1 MLQSINIKKFAL
13 FSNTEVNF
21 NDGMTALSGE
31 TGAGKSIIVD
41 AIGLLMGRKNIRKI
55 KEDDIEMSCCFELK
69 NQQIKSILHQNEF
82 IRDGENTCIFR
93 LKIVNNTSKH
103 YINDI
108 QVTKSKLNEI
118 GSFLIDIYGQNEN
131 RFILKNEVQLNK
143 LDSYSKNLDDIKLLN
158 DIYNEI
164 IDIKRKID
172 NMSKGGLNYEEH
184 IKILEEEIKEISNY
198 LITKDEFDNI
208 LREIKVLSNS
218 EETLKNVNECYE
230 KIYNNESFNIYSELS
245 NISNTISDISDID
258 HKIRNLADQI
268 NNSLDEIK
276 DISKEIQHYR
286 DSIEINPE
294 KLNSLN
300 LKITEL
306 NEIFRK
312 YKTNESEI
320 INLHSNKTKE
330 LENLLS
336 NKEDVAKL
344 NENYAKLIKKY
355 HPLAKSISKIRSISA
370 KNFENDIVNQL
381 SKLNMGGCEFK
392 IKIDTNC
399 NIISATGYDNV
410 NFLIKTNKKTQLLP
424 IKDIASGGELSRI
437 SLVIQLL
444 ARNNNDSET
453 MIFDEVDTGIG
464 GATSEVIGMF
474 LSKLSK
480 NAQVFCVT
488 HQAQIAGKAANHF
501 LIEKNNNLGE
511 VKITELSMDE
521 RINEI
526 ARMIGGVD
534 VTNKTLEYA
543 NEILSKWKT
552 IHLQIHHIKLMSDL
566 VF

>member
-82 IRDGENTCIFR
+82 IREGENTCIIR

-320 INLHSNKTKE
+320 IKLHSNKTNE
-330 LENLLS
+330 LEELLS

-344 NENYAKLIKKY
+344 NENYEKLIKKY

-381 SKLNMGGCEFK
+381 SKLNMDGCEFQ

-543 NEILSKWKT
+543 NEILSK
-552 IHLQIHHIKLMSDL
+552 
-566 VF
+566 

>member
-31 TGAGKSIIVD
+31 TGAGKSIIID

-82 IRDGENTCIFR
+82 IRDGENTCIIR

-108 QVTKSKLNEI
+108 QVTKTKLNEI

-172 NMSKGGLNYEEH
+172 NMSKDGLNYEEH
-184 IKILEEEIKEISNY
+184 IEILEEEIKEISNY

-230 KIYNNESFNIYSELS
+230 KLYNNESFNIYSELS
-245 NISNTISDISDID
+245 NVSNTISDISDID

-320 INLHSNKTKE
+320 IKLHSNKTKE
-330 LENLLS
+330 LEDLLS
-336 NKEDVAKL
+336 NKKDVSKL
-344 NENYAKLIKKY
+344 NEKYAKLMKKY
-355 HPLAKSISKIRSISA
+355 HPLAKNISKIRSISA

-381 SKLNMGGCEFK
+381 SKLNMDGCEFK

-399 NIISATGYDNV
+399 NIVSATGYDNV

-501 LIEKNNNLGE
+501 LIEKNNNLAE

-543 NEILSKWKT
+543 NEILSK
-552 IHLQIHHIKLMSDL
+552 
-566 VF
+566 

>member
-31 TGAGKSIIVD
+31 TGAGKSIIID

-103 YINDI
+103 YINDV
-108 QVTKSKLNEI
+108 QVTKTKLNEI

-184 IKILEEEIKEISNY
+184 IEILEEEIKEISNY

-230 KIYNNESFNIYSELS
+230 KLYNNESFNIYSELS
-245 NISNTISDISDID
+245 NVSNTISDISDID

-320 INLHSNKTKE
+320 IKLHSNKTKE
-330 LENLLS
+330 LEDLLS
-336 NKEDVAKL
+336 NKKDVAKL
-344 NENYAKLIKKY
+344 NEKYAKLMKKY
-355 HPLAKSISKIRSISA
+355 HPLAKNISKIRSISA

-381 SKLNMGGCEFK
+381 SKLNMDGCEFK
-392 IKIDTNC
+392 IKIDTDC
-399 NIISATGYDNV
+399 NIVSATGYDNV

-501 LIEKNNNLGE
+501 LIEKNNNLAE

-543 NEILSKWKT
+543 NEILSK
-552 IHLQIHHIKLMSDL
+552 
-566 VF
+566 

>member
-320 INLHSNKTKE
+320 IKLHSNKTKE
-330 LENLLS
+330 LEDLLS

-381 SKLNMGGCEFK
+381 SKLNMDGCEFK

-543 NEILSKWKT
+543 NEILSK
-552 IHLQIHHIKLMSDL
+552 
-566 VF
+566 

>member
-82 IRDGENTCIFR
+82 IRDGENTCIIR

-230 KIYNNESFNIYSELS
+230 KLYNNESFNIYSELS

-320 INLHSNKTKE
+320 IKLHSNKTNE
-330 LENLLS
+330 LEDLLS

-381 SKLNMGGCEFK
+381 SKLNMDGCEFK

-501 LIEKNNNLGE
+501 LIEKNNNLAE

-543 NEILSKWKT
+543 NEILSK
-552 IHLQIHHIKLMSDL
+552 
-566 VF
+566 

>member
-69 NQQIKSILHQNEF
+69 NQQIKSILHKNEF

-245 NISNTISDISDID
+245 NISNTISDISDFD

-320 INLHSNKTKE
+320 IKLHSNKTKE

-336 NKEDVAKL
+336 NKEDVVKL
-344 NENYAKLIKKY
+344 NESYAKLIKKY

-370 KNFENDIVNQL
+370 KKFENDIVNQL
-381 SKLNMGGCEFK
+381 SKLNMDGCEFK

-501 LIEKNNNLGE
+501 LIEKNSNLGE

-526 ARMIGGVD
+526 ARMMGGVD
-534 VTNKTLEYA
+534 VTDKTLEYA
-543 NEILSKWKT
+543 NEILSK
-552 IHLQIHHIKLMSDL
+552 
-566 VF
+566 

>member
-245 NISNTISDISDID
+245 NISNTISDISEID

-320 INLHSNKTKE
+320 IKLHSNKTKE
-330 LENLLS
+330 LEDLLS

-381 SKLNMGGCEFK
+381 SKLNMDGCEFK

-543 NEILSKWKT
+543 NEILSK
-552 IHLQIHHIKLMSDL
+552 
-566 VF
+566 

>member
-320 INLHSNKTKE
+320 IKLHSNKTNE
-330 LENLLS
+330 LEDLLS

-344 NENYAKLIKKY
+344 NENYEKLIKKY

-381 SKLNMGGCEFK
+381 SKLNMDGCEFK

-543 NEILSKWKT
+543 NEILSK
-552 IHLQIHHIKLMSDL
+552 
-566 VF
+566 

>member
-55 KEDDIEMSCCFELK
+55 KENDIEMSCCFELK

-82 IRDGENTCIFR
+82 ISDSENTCIFR

-108 QVTKSKLNEI
+108 QVTKTKLNEI

-184 IKILEEEIKEISNY
+184 IEILEEEIKEISNY

-230 KIYNNESFNIYSELS
+230 KLYNNESFNIYSELS
-245 NISNTISDISDID
+245 NVSNTISDISDID

-320 INLHSNKTKE
+320 IKLHSNKTNE
-330 LENLLS
+330 LEELLS

-344 NENYAKLIKKY
+344 NENYEKLIKKY

-370 KNFENDIVNQL
+370 KNFENEIVNQL
-381 SKLNMGGCEFK
+381 SKLNMDGCEFK

-399 NIISATGYDNV
+399 NIVSSTGYDNV

-543 NEILSKWKT
+543 NEILSK
-552 IHLQIHHIKLMSDL
+552 
-566 VF
+566 

>member
-230 KIYNNESFNIYSELS
+230 KLYNNESFNIYSELS
-245 NISNTISDISDID
+245 NVSNTISDISDID

-320 INLHSNKTKE
+320 IKLHSNKTKE
-330 LENLLS
+330 LEDLLS

-381 SKLNMGGCEFK
+381 SKLNMDGCEFK

-543 NEILSKWKT
+543 NEILSK
-552 IHLQIHHIKLMSDL
+552 
-566 VF
+566 

>member
-69 NQQIKSILHQNEF
+69 NQQIKTILHQNEF

-108 QVTKSKLNEI
+108 QVTKTKLNEI

-184 IKILEEEIKEISNY
+184 IKILEEEIKDISNY

-320 INLHSNKTKE
+320 IKLHSNKTNE
-330 LENLLS
+330 LEDLLS

-381 SKLNMGGCEFK
+381 SKLNMDGCEFK
-392 IKIDTNC
+392 IKIDTDC
-399 NIISATGYDNV
+399 NIVSATGYDNV

-543 NEILSKWKT
+543 NEILSK
-552 IHLQIHHIKLMSDL
+552 
-566 VF
+566 

>member
-230 KIYNNESFNIYSELS
+230 KLYNNESFNIYSELS

-320 INLHSNKTKE
+320 IKLHSNKTKE
-330 LENLLS
+330 LEDLLS

-381 SKLNMGGCEFK
+381 SKLNMDGCEFK

-399 NIISATGYDNV
+399 NIVSATGYDNV

-543 NEILSKWKT
+543 NEILSK
-552 IHLQIHHIKLMSDL
+552 
-566 VF
+566 

>member
-320 INLHSNKTKE
+320 IKLHSNKTNE
-330 LENLLS
+330 LEELLS

-344 NENYAKLIKKY
+344 NENYEKLIKKY

-381 SKLNMGGCEFK
+381 SKLNMDGCEFK

-543 NEILSKWKT
+543 NEILSK
-552 IHLQIHHIKLMSDL
+552 
-566 VF
+566 

>member
-230 KIYNNESFNIYSELS
+230 KLYNNESFNIYSELS

-320 INLHSNKTKE
+320 IKLHSNKTKE
-330 LENLLS
+330 LEDLLS

-381 SKLNMGGCEFK
+381 SKLNMDGCEFK

-543 NEILSKWKT
+543 NEILSK
-552 IHLQIHHIKLMSDL
+552 
-566 VF
+566 

>member
-13 FSNTEVNF
+13 FTNTEVNF

-31 TGAGKSIIVD
+31 TGAGKSIIID

-320 INLHSNKTKE
+320 IKLHSNKTNE
-330 LENLLS
+330 LEELLS

-344 NENYAKLIKKY
+344 NENYEKLIKKY

-381 SKLNMGGCEFK
+381 SKLNMDGCEFK
-392 IKIDTNC
+392 IKIDTDC
-399 NIISATGYDNV
+399 NIVSANGYDNV

-543 NEILSKWKT
+543 NEILSK
-552 IHLQIHHIKLMSDL
+552 
-566 VF
+566 

>member
-230 KIYNNESFNIYSELS
+230 KIYNNENFNIYSELS

-320 INLHSNKTKE
+320 IKLHSNKTKE
-330 LENLLS
+330 LEDLLS

-381 SKLNMGGCEFK
+381 SKLNMDGCEFK
-392 IKIDTNC
+392 IKIDTDC
-399 NIISATGYDNV
+399 NIVSATGYDNV

-543 NEILSKWKT
+543 NEILSK
-552 IHLQIHHIKLMSDL
+552 
-566 VF
+566 

>member
-82 IRDGENTCIFR
+82 IRDGENTCIIR

-108 QVTKSKLNEI
+108 QVTKTKLNEI

-184 IKILEEEIKEISNY
+184 IEILEEEIKEISNY

-230 KIYNNESFNIYSELS
+230 RLYNNESFNIYSELS
-245 NISNTISDISDID
+245 NVSNTISDISDID

-320 INLHSNKTKE
+320 IKLHSNKTKE
-330 LENLLS
+330 LEDLLS
-336 NKEDVAKL
+336 NKKDVAKL
-344 NENYAKLIKKY
+344 NEKYAKLMKKY
-355 HPLAKSISKIRSISA
+355 HPLAKNISKIRSISA

-381 SKLNMGGCEFK
+381 SKLNMDGCEFK
-392 IKIDTNC
+392 IKIDTDC
-399 NIISATGYDNV
+399 NIVSATGYDNV

-501 LIEKNNNLGE
+501 LIEKNNNLAE

-543 NEILSKWKT
+543 NEILSK
-552 IHLQIHHIKLMSDL
+552 
-566 VF
+566 

>member
-31 TGAGKSIIVD
+31 TGAGKSIIID

-82 IRDGENTCIFR
+82 IRDGENTCIIR

-108 QVTKSKLNEI
+108 QVTKTKLNEI

-184 IKILEEEIKEISNY
+184 IEILEEEIKEISNY

-230 KIYNNESFNIYSELS
+230 KLYNNESFNIYSELS
-245 NISNTISDISDID
+245 NVSNTISDISDID

-320 INLHSNKTKE
+320 IKLHSNKTKE
-330 LENLLS
+330 LEDLLS
-336 NKEDVAKL
+336 NKKDVAKL
-344 NENYAKLIKKY
+344 NEKYAKLMKKY
-355 HPLAKSISKIRSISA
+355 HPLAKNISKIRSISA

-381 SKLNMGGCEFK
+381 SKLNMDGCEFK

-501 LIEKNNNLGE
+501 LIEKNNNLAE

-543 NEILSKWKT
+543 NEILSK
-552 IHLQIHHIKLMSDL
+552 
-566 VF
+566 

>member
-31 TGAGKSIIVD
+31 TGAGKSIIID

-82 IRDGENTCIFR
+82 IRDGENTCIIR

-108 QVTKSKLNEI
+108 QVTKTKLNEI

-184 IKILEEEIKEISNY
+184 IEILEEEIKEISNY

-230 KIYNNESFNIYSELS
+230 KLYNNESFNIYSELS
-245 NISNTISDISDID
+245 NVSNTISDISDID

-320 INLHSNKTKE
+320 IKLHSNKTKE
-330 LENLLS
+330 LEDLLS
-336 NKEDVAKL
+336 NKKDVAKL
-344 NENYAKLIKKY
+344 NEKYAKLMKKY
-355 HPLAKSISKIRSISA
+355 HPLAKNISKIRSISA

-381 SKLNMGGCEFK
+381 SKLNMDGCEFK
-392 IKIDTNC
+392 IKIDTDC
-399 NIISATGYDNV
+399 NIVSANGYDNV

-501 LIEKNNNLGE
+501 LIEKNNNLAE

-543 NEILSKWKT
+543 NEILSK
-552 IHLQIHHIKLMSDL
+552 
-566 VF
+566 

>member
-13 FSNTEVNF
+13 FTNTEVNF

-31 TGAGKSIIVD
+31 TGAGKSIIID

-82 IRDGENTCIFR
+82 IRDGENTCIIR

-108 QVTKSKLNEI
+108 QVTKTKLNEI

-184 IKILEEEIKEISNY
+184 IEILEEEIKEISNY

-218 EETLKNVNECYE
+218 EETLKNVNDCYE
-230 KIYNNESFNIYSELS
+230 KLYNNESFNIYSELS
-245 NISNTISDISDID
+245 NVSNTISDISDID

-320 INLHSNKTKE
+320 IKLHSNKTKE
-330 LENLLS
+330 LEDLLS
-336 NKEDVAKL
+336 NKKDVAKL
-344 NENYAKLIKKY
+344 NEKYAKLMKKY
-355 HPLAKSISKIRSISA
+355 HPLAKNISKIRSISA

-381 SKLNMGGCEFK
+381 SKLNMDGCEFK
-392 IKIDTNC
+392 IKIDTDC
-399 NIISATGYDNV
+399 NIVSATGYDNV

-501 LIEKNNNLGE
+501 LIEKNNNLAE

-543 NEILSKWKT
+543 NEILSK
-552 IHLQIHHIKLMSDL
+552 
-566 VF
+566 

>member
-320 INLHSNKTKE
+320 IKLHSNKTNE
-330 LENLLS
+330 LEDLLS

-381 SKLNMGGCEFK
+381 SKLNMDGCEFK

-543 NEILSKWKT
+543 NEILSK
-552 IHLQIHHIKLMSDL
+552 
-566 VF
+566 

>member
-31 TGAGKSIIVD
+31 TGAGKSIIID

-82 IRDGENTCIFR
+82 IRDGENTCIIR

-108 QVTKSKLNEI
+108 QVTKTKLNEI

-184 IKILEEEIKEISNY
+184 IEILEEEIKEISNY

-230 KIYNNESFNIYSELS
+230 KLYNNESFNIYSELS
-245 NISNTISDISDID
+245 NVSNTISDISDID

-320 INLHSNKTKE
+320 IKLHSNKTKE
-330 LENLLS
+330 LEDLLS
-336 NKEDVAKL
+336 NKKDVAKL
-344 NENYAKLIKKY
+344 NEKYAKLMKKY
-355 HPLAKSISKIRSISA
+355 HPLAKNISKIRSISA

-392 IKIDTNC
+392 IKIDTDC
-399 NIISATGYDNV
+399 NIVSATGYDNV

-501 LIEKNNNLGE
+501 LIEKNNNLAE

-543 NEILSKWKT
+543 NEILSK
-552 IHLQIHHIKLMSDL
+552 
-566 VF
+566 

>member
-31 TGAGKSIIVD
+31 TGAGKSIIID

-82 IRDGENTCIFR
+82 IRDGENTCIIR

-103 YINDI
+103 YINYI
-108 QVTKSKLNEI
+108 QVTKTKLNEI

-184 IKILEEEIKEISNY
+184 IEILEEEIKEISNY

-230 KIYNNESFNIYSELS
+230 KLYNNESFNIYSELS
-245 NISNTISDISDID
+245 NVSNTISDISDID

-320 INLHSNKTKE
+320 IKLHSNKTKE
-330 LENLLS
+330 LEDLLS
-336 NKEDVAKL
+336 NKKDVAKL
-344 NENYAKLIKKY
+344 NEKYAKLMKKY
-355 HPLAKSISKIRSISA
+355 HPLAKNISKIRSISA

-381 SKLNMGGCEFK
+381 SKLNMDGCEFK
-392 IKIDTNC
+392 IKIDTDC
-399 NIISATGYDNV
+399 NIVSATGYDNV

-501 LIEKNNNLGE
+501 LIEKNNNLAE

-543 NEILSKWKT
+543 NEILSK
-552 IHLQIHHIKLMSDL
+552 
-566 VF
+566 

>member
-82 IRDGENTCIFR
+82 IRDGENTCIIR

-320 INLHSNKTKE
+320 IKLHSNKTKE
-330 LENLLS
+330 LEDLLS
-336 NKEDVAKL
+336 NKKDVAKL
-344 NENYAKLIKKY
+344 NEKYAKLMKKY
-355 HPLAKSISKIRSISA
+355 HPLAKNISKIRSISA

-381 SKLNMGGCEFK
+381 SKLNMDGCEFK

-501 LIEKNNNLGE
+501 LIEKNNNLAE

-543 NEILSKWKT
+543 NEILSK
-552 IHLQIHHIKLMSDL
+552 
-566 VF
+566 

>member
-108 QVTKSKLNEI
+108 QVTKTKLNEI

-320 INLHSNKTKE
+320 IKLHSNKTKE
-330 LENLLS
+330 LEDLLS

-381 SKLNMGGCEFK
+381 SKLNMDGCEFK

-399 NIISATGYDNV
+399 NIVSATGYDNV

-543 NEILSKWKT
+543 NEILSK
-552 IHLQIHHIKLMSDL
+552 
-566 VF
+566 

>member
-31 TGAGKSIIVD
+31 TGAGKSIIID

-82 IRDGENTCIFR
+82 IRDGENTCIIR

-108 QVTKSKLNEI
+108 QVTKTKLNEI

-320 INLHSNKTKE
+320 IKLHSNKTKE
-330 LENLLS
+330 LEDLLS

-355 HPLAKSISKIRSISA
+355 HPLAKNISKIRSISA

-381 SKLNMGGCEFK
+381 SKLNMDGCEFK
-392 IKIDTNC
+392 IKIDTDC
-399 NIISATGYDNV
+399 NIVSATGYDNV

-543 NEILSKWKT
+543 NEILSK
-552 IHLQIHHIKLMSDL
+552 
-566 VF
+566 

>member
-31 TGAGKSIIVD
+31 TGAGKSIIID

-82 IRDGENTCIFR
+82 IRDGENTCIIR

-108 QVTKSKLNEI
+108 QVTKTKLNEI

-184 IKILEEEIKEISNY
+184 IEILEEEIKEISNY

-230 KIYNNESFNIYSELS
+230 RLYNNESFNIYSELS
-245 NISNTISDISDID
+245 NVSNTISDISDID

-320 INLHSNKTKE
+320 IKLHSNKTKE
-330 LENLLS
+330 LEDLLS
-336 NKEDVAKL
+336 NKKDVAKL
-344 NENYAKLIKKY
+344 NEKYAKLMKKY
-355 HPLAKSISKIRSISA
+355 HPLAKNISKIRSISA

-381 SKLNMGGCEFK
+381 SKLNMDGCEFK
-392 IKIDTNC
+392 IKIDTDC
-399 NIISATGYDNV
+399 NLVSANGYDNV

-501 LIEKNNNLGE
+501 LIEKNNNLAE

-543 NEILSKWKT
+543 NEILSK
-552 IHLQIHHIKLMSDL
+552 
-566 VF
+566 

>member
-69 NQQIKSILHQNEF
+69 NQQIKSILHKNEF

-172 NMSKGGLNYEEH
+172 NMSKDGLNYEEH

-218 EETLKNVNECYE
+218 EETLKSVNECYE
-230 KIYNNESFNIYSELS
+230 KLYNNESFNIYSELS
-245 NISNTISDISDID
+245 NISNTISDISEID

-320 INLHSNKTKE
+320 IKLHSNKTKE
-330 LENLLS
+330 LEDLLS

-381 SKLNMGGCEFK
+381 SKLNMDGCEFK
-392 IKIDTNC
+392 IKIDTDC
-399 NIISATGYDNV
+399 NIVSATGYDNV

-543 NEILSKWKT
+543 NEILSK
-552 IHLQIHHIKLMSDL
+552 
-566 VF
+566 

>member
-320 INLHSNKTKE
+320 IKLHSNKTNE
-330 LENLLS
+330 LEELLS

-344 NENYAKLIKKY
+344 NEKYEKLIKKY

-370 KNFENDIVNQL
+370 KNFEYDIVNQL
-381 SKLNMGGCEFK
+381 SKLNMDGCEFK

-543 NEILSKWKT
+543 NEILSK
-552 IHLQIHHIKLMSDL
+552 
-566 VF
+566 

>member
-13 FSNTEVNF
+13 FTNTEVNF

-31 TGAGKSIIVD
+31 TGAGKSIIID

-82 IRDGENTCIFR
+82 IRDGENTCIIR

-108 QVTKSKLNEI
+108 QVTKTKLNEI

-184 IKILEEEIKEISNY
+184 IEILEEEIKEISNY

-230 KIYNNESFNIYSELS
+230 KLYNNESFNIYSELS
-245 NISNTISDISDID
+245 NVSNTISDISDID

-320 INLHSNKTKE
+320 IKLHSNKTKE
-330 LENLLS
+330 LEDLLS
-336 NKEDVAKL
+336 NKKDVAKL
-344 NENYAKLIKKY
+344 NEKYAKLMKKY
-355 HPLAKSISKIRSISA
+355 HPLAKNISKIRSISA

-381 SKLNMGGCEFK
+381 SKLNMDGCEFK
-392 IKIDTNC
+392 IKIDTDC
-399 NIISATGYDNV
+399 NIVSATGYDNV

-543 NEILSKWKT
+543 NEILSK
-552 IHLQIHHIKLMSDL
+552 
-566 VF
+566 

>member
-230 KIYNNESFNIYSELS
+230 KIYNNENFNIYSELS

-320 INLHSNKTKE
+320 IKLHSNKTKE
-330 LENLLS
+330 LEDLLS

-381 SKLNMGGCEFK
+381 SKLNMDGCEFK

-501 LIEKNNNLGE
+501 LIEKNNNLAE

-543 NEILSKWKT
+543 NEILSK
-552 IHLQIHHIKLMSDL
+552 
-566 VF
+566 

>member
-320 INLHSNKTKE
+320 IKLHSNKTNE
-330 LENLLS
+330 LEDLLS

-381 SKLNMGGCEFK
+381 SKLNMDGCEFK
-392 IKIDTNC
+392 IKIDTDC
-399 NIISATGYDNV
+399 NIVSATGYDNV

-543 NEILSKWKT
+543 NEILSK
-552 IHLQIHHIKLMSDL
+552 
-566 VF
+566 

>member
-320 INLHSNKTKE
+320 IKLHSNKTKE
-330 LENLLS
+330 LEDLLS
-336 NKEDVAKL
+336 NKKDVAKL
-344 NENYAKLIKKY
+344 NEKYAKLMKKY
-355 HPLAKSISKIRSISA
+355 HPLAKNISKIRSISA

-381 SKLNMGGCEFK
+381 SKLNMDGCEFK

>member
-13 FSNTEVNF
+13 FTNTEVNF

-31 TGAGKSIIVD
+31 TGAGKSIIID

-82 IRDGENTCIFR
+82 IRDGENTCIIR

-108 QVTKSKLNEI
+108 QVTKTKLNEI

-184 IKILEEEIKEISNY
+184 IEILEEEIKEISNY

-230 KIYNNESFNIYSELS
+230 KLYNNESFNIYSELS
-245 NISNTISDISDID
+245 NVSNTISDISDID

-320 INLHSNKTKE
+320 IKLHSNKTKE
-330 LENLLS
+330 LEDLLS
-336 NKEDVAKL
+336 NKKDVAKL
-344 NENYAKLIKKY
+344 NEKYAKLMKKY
-355 HPLAKSISKIRSISA
+355 HPLAKNISKIRSISA

-381 SKLNMGGCEFK
+381 SKLNMDGCEFK
-392 IKIDTNC
+392 IKIDTDC
-399 NIISATGYDNV
+399 NIVSATGYDNV

-501 LIEKNNNLGE
+501 LIEKNNNLAE

-543 NEILSKWKT
+543 NEILSK
-552 IHLQIHHIKLMSDL
+552 
-566 VF
+566 

>member
-13 FSNTEVNF
+13 FSNTEVSF

-31 TGAGKSIIVD
+31 TGAGKSIIID

-82 IRDGENTCIFR
+82 IRDGENTCIIR

-184 IKILEEEIKEISNY
+184 IEILEEEIKEISNY

-230 KIYNNESFNIYSELS
+230 KLYNNESFNIYSELS
-245 NISNTISDISDID
+245 NVSNTISDISDID
-258 HKIRNLADQI
+258 NKIINLADQI

-276 DISKEIQHYR
+276 DISKEVQHYR

-300 LKITEL
+300 LKVTEL

-320 INLHSNKTKE
+320 IKLHSYKTKE
-330 LENLLS
+330 LEDLLS
-336 NKEDVAKL
+336 NKKDVAKL
-344 NENYAKLIKKY
+344 NEKYAKLMKKY
-355 HPLAKSISKIRSISA
+355 HPLAKNISKIRSISA

-381 SKLNMGGCEFK
+381 SKLNMDGCEFK
-392 IKIDTNC
+392 IKIDTDC
-399 NIISATGYDNV
+399 NIVSATGYDNV

-501 LIEKNNNLGE
+501 LIEKNNNLAE

-543 NEILSKWKT
+543 NEILSK
-552 IHLQIHHIKLMSDL
+552 
-566 VF
+566 

>member
-31 TGAGKSIIVD
+31 TGAGKSIIID

-82 IRDGENTCIFR
+82 IRDGENTCIIR

-108 QVTKSKLNEI
+108 QVTKTKLNEI

-184 IKILEEEIKEISNY
+184 IEILEEEIKEISNY

-218 EETLKNVNECYE
+218 EETLKNANECYE
-230 KIYNNESFNIYSELS
+230 KLYNNESFNIYSELS
-245 NISNTISDISDID
+245 NVSNTISDISDID

-320 INLHSNKTKE
+320 IKLHSNKTKE
-330 LENLLS
+330 LEDLLS
-336 NKEDVAKL
+336 NKKDVAKL
-344 NENYAKLIKKY
+344 NEKYAKLMKKY
-355 HPLAKSISKIRSISA
+355 HPLAKNISKIRSISA

-381 SKLNMGGCEFK
+381 SKLNMDGCEFK
-392 IKIDTNC
+392 IKIDTDC
-399 NIISATGYDNV
+399 NIVSATGYDNV

-543 NEILSKWKT
+543 NEILSK
-552 IHLQIHHIKLMSDL
+552 
-566 VF
+566 

>member
-108 QVTKSKLNEI
+108 QVTKTKLNEI

-184 IKILEEEIKEISNY
+184 IEILEEEIKEISNY

-230 KIYNNESFNIYSELS
+230 KIYNNENFNIYSELS

-320 INLHSNKTKE
+320 IKLHSNKTNE
-330 LENLLS
+330 LEELLS

-344 NENYAKLIKKY
+344 NENYEKLIKKY

-381 SKLNMGGCEFK
+381 SKLNMDGCEFQ

-399 NIISATGYDNV
+399 NIVSATGYDNV
-410 NFLIKTNKKTQLLP
+410 NFLIKTNKKTHFLP

-543 NEILSKWKT
+543 NEILSK
-552 IHLQIHHIKLMSDL
+552 
-566 VF
+566 

>member
-31 TGAGKSIIVD
+31 TGAGKSIIID

-82 IRDGENTCIFR
+82 IRDGENTCIIR

-320 INLHSNKTKE
+320 IKLHSNKTKE
-330 LENLLS
+330 LEDLLS
-336 NKEDVAKL
+336 NKKDVAKL
-344 NENYAKLIKKY
+344 NEKYAKLMKKY
-355 HPLAKSISKIRSISA
+355 HPLAKNISKIRSISA

-381 SKLNMGGCEFK
+381 SKLNMDGCEFK

-501 LIEKNNNLGE
+501 LIEKNNNLAE

-543 NEILSKWKT
+543 NEILSK
-552 IHLQIHHIKLMSDL
+552 
-566 VF
+566 

>member
-320 INLHSNKTKE
+320 IKLHSNKTKE
-330 LENLLS
+330 LEDLLS

-381 SKLNMGGCEFK
+381 SKLNMDGCEFQ

-543 NEILSKWKT
+543 NEILSK
-552 IHLQIHHIKLMSDL
+552 
-566 VF
+566 